1 MMRVKGRAFM
11 ITHPIAL
18 LVLSAAAALLAVA
31 AAVPFALPRLT
42 RLWRRATPLG
52 RSSFLFAALILALYA
67 GVKPPTNS
75 LMSVRRPLLR
85 SVARAEPLECPPE
98 IHAPD
103 NYKLIDIRY
112 DPFPSF
118 EPLDGAV
125 TETNWFLRG
134 AESDWCVL
142 PLRKKWRIALS
153 GGSLRTTPLDVGTE
167 VGFDDG
173 SSPWAVPEVS
183 RLWYAATNYNPI
195 VTWQNFYLTPDETI
209 STQVV
214 FGDPF
219 IVRTNAVSYVF
230 GKVFNPTNHPDRE
243 TFLTLEVDK
252 SVIYDVGPRCT
263 LTLRRNTA
271 IDASGNVRLTSSGN
285 GGAKVQFI
293 LDSEEVL
300 NDLDLTWPAAD
311 FTEFTCQV
319 VYEGP
324 SDSVGDITIEASLDG
339 IDYDEYGQSF
349 VPSSVTRTRRLTAGS
364 IDSLVLTGAGSTTN
378 FLPFQQYPITITN
391 SWNPGAHLLVPFESA
406 WDPTNGFRDCSVEAR
421 LAVTPADLVPNVS
434 WTLTPDSPAS
444 GELIT
449 SNDTA
454 WLVNPRVGGLYTI
467 RAEVNG
473 IWMRGN
479 VLLPLAGA
487 EIESRVAADLVKAD
501 HVAELIGD
509 ISPEIRVKRAF
520 WGYHWFY
527 NLGNKRIS
535 YYQGRPDNGS
545 SKTVWHYNQ
554 VNDITGLGA
563 ICTLAG
569 VPIRLEKLSNLSAA
583 YICSKINVPPE
594 DMREASHLGTKNDP
608 TANLNWDVGLL
619 IAQSNR
625 ANFACCISNMV
636 RDCWYLI
643 NDASR
648 KQQRLWPNNSLADN
662 HIVSPTNSFD
672 FNVNFASPGLLD
684 IDPYDYSALNGSW
697 KELMQSIRYML
708 FSH

>member
-31 AAVPFALPRLT
+31 AAVPFALPQLT
-42 RLWRRATPLG
+42 CLWRRATPLG
-52 RSSFLFAALILALYA
+52 RSSFLFAALVLALYA

-271 IDASGNVRLTSSGN
+271 IDASGHVRLTSSGN

-300 NDLDLTWPAAD
+300 NDLDLTWPAAE
-311 FTEFTCQV
+311 FSEFTCQV

-324 SDSVGDITIEASLDG
+324 SDHVDDITIEASLDG
-339 IDYDEYGQSF
+339 IDYDEYGQPF
-349 VPSSVTRTRRLTAGS
+349 VPSSVVRTRRLTAGC
-364 IDSLVLTGAGSTTN
+364 IDSLVLTGAGSTTS
-378 FLPFQQYPITITN
+378 FRLFQRYPISVTN
-391 SWNPGAHLLVPFESA
+391 SWNPGQHLLVPFESA
-406 WDPTNGFRDCSVEAR
+406 WDPTSGFRDCSVEAR
-421 LAVTPADLVPNVS
+421 LAVTPADLVPNVD
-434 WTLTPDSPAS
+434 WLLLPDSPPS
-444 GELIT
+444 GELVV
-449 SNDTA
+449 SNGTA
-454 WLVNPRVGGLYTI
+454 RLVNPRVGGLYRI
-467 RAEVNG
+467 SAEVDG
-473 IWMRGN
+473 IWAQGN
-479 VLLPLAGA
+479 VLLPPAGA

-501 HVAELIGD
+501 RIASLIGD
-509 ISPEIRVKRAF
+509 ISDESAVWNPTNRAIFGFLWFFNLTKKRV
-520 WGYHWFY
+520 
-527 NLGNKRIS
+527 S
-535 YYQGRPDNGS
+535 YYQGRPNVDL
-545 SKTVWHYNQ
+545 KTVWRYNQ
-554 VNDITGLGA
+554 VNDTTGFGA
-563 ICTLAG
+563 VCTLAG

-583 YICSKINVPPE
+583 YLCKKINVPTNE
-594 DMREASHLGTKNDP
+594 IEIASHLGTE
-608 TANLNWDVGLL
+608 
-619 IAQSNR
+619 
-625 ANFACCISNMV
+625 
-636 RDCWYLI
+636 
-643 NDASR
+643 NDASAAISWSVGEALAAGDPNGCQAALTNMAR
-648 KQQRLWPNNSLADN
+648 RCWSRNDEKVARLWPLTPPADN
-662 HIVSPTNSFD
+662 YMGWTTNRFD
-672 FNVNFASPGLLD
+672 YNFGFASPALLD
-684 IDPYDYSALNGSW
+684 YENPLDVESLFGTI
-697 KELMQSIRYML
+697 EEFIESIKYFLHR
-708 FSH
+708 